1 MKFYILIVIVSIFV
15 ATFTSPCKG
24 NPAEDYFINYTNA
37 IISSCK
43 KQISNSNNESI
54 RLYYKYIM
62 AFNKLFQQILLN
74 GEKEETIREIEYIL
88 QAIERSD
95 TYSEDITR
103 CGLIELDEALVNRE
117 NKEEVYDKEIEF
129 SEDYARLMKS
139 IFLTEVCING
149 RKVRIKDYTQ
159 ETAFILKNKIDVPY
173 ISSKRDIVTI
183 LHHIP
188 ASYRVISLPMNTV
201 LQGSFYFHVV
211 DLHKENE
218 PIAAILNIAHKYL
231 DSSGISMFCI
241 LDCDERYSIYEVELY
256 NKKLKRKY
264 KLLFYLDNRR
274 LPHM

>member
-1 MKFYILIVIVSIFV
+1 
-15 ATFTSPCKG
+15 
-24 NPAEDYFINYTNA
+24 
-37 IISSCK
+37 
-43 KQISNSNNESI
+43 
-54 RLYYKYIM
+54 M

-218 PIAAILNIAHKYL
+218 PIAEILNIAHKYL
-231 DSSGISMFCI
+231 DSSGISIFCI
-241 LDCDERYSIYEVELY
+241 PDCDERYSIYEVELY